1 MTYSKAAMYRQLV
14 QHEGLRLK
22 PYTDTVG
29 KLSIGVGRNLTD
41 NGVSELEAEGM
52 CIRDMA
58 DVDADLDRNVAW
70 WREMSEPRQM
80 VFVDMCFNLGW
91 PRFSKFRLM
100 LVAAEDG
107 DYATAADEMI
117 DSRWA
122 RQVGTRADLLETMMR
137 NG

>member
-29 KLSIGVGRNLTD
+29 KITIGVGRNLTD

-52 CIRDMA
+52 CIRDMD

-91 PRFSKFRLM
+91 PRFSQFRRM
-100 LVAAEDG
+100 LASAEDG

>member
-1 MTYSKAAMYRQLV
+1 LTYSKAAMYRQLV
-14 QHEGLRLK
+14 QHEGLRLT

-29 KLSIGVGRNLTD
+29 KLTIGVGRNLTD

-52 CIRDMA
+52 CIRDMD

-91 PRFSKFRLM
+91 PRFSQFRRM
-100 LVAAEDG
+100 LASAEDG

>member
-29 KLSIGVGRNLTD
+29 KLTIGVGRNLTD

-52 CIRDMA
+52 CIRDM
-58 DVDADLDRNVAW
+58 DDEDADLDRNVAW

-91 PRFSKFRLM
+91 PRFSQFRRM
-100 LVAAEDG
+100 LASAEDG

>member
-29 KLSIGVGRNLTD
+29 KLTIGVGRNLTD

-52 CIRDMA
+52 CIRDMD

-91 PRFSKFRLM
+91 PRFSQFRRM
-100 LVAAEDG
+100 LASAEDG

-137 NG
+137 L

>member
-29 KLSIGVGRNLTD
+29 KLTIGVGRNLTD

-91 PRFSKFRLM
+91 PRFSQFRRM
-100 LVAAEDG
+100 LAAAEDG

>member
-29 KLSIGVGRNLTD
+29 KLTIGVGRNLTD

-52 CIRDMA
+52 CIRDMD

-91 PRFSKFRLM
+91 PRFSQFRRM
-100 LVAAEDG
+100 LASAEDG
-107 DYATAADEMI
+107 DYDTAADEMI

>member
-1 MTYSKAAMYRQLV
+1 
-14 QHEGLRLK
+14 LRLK

-29 KLSIGVGRNLTD
+29 KITIGVGRNLTD

-52 CIRDMA
+52 CIRDMD

-100 LVAAEDG
+100 LAAAEDG

>member
-29 KLSIGVGRNLTD
+29 KLTIGVGRNLTD

-91 PRFSKFRLM
+91 PRFSQFRRM
-100 LVAAEDG
+100 LASAEDG

>member
-1 MTYSKAAMYRQLV
+1 MSYSKAAMYRQLV
-14 QHEGLRLK
+14 MHEGLRLK

-29 KLSIGVGRNLTD
+29 KLTIGVGRNLTD

-52 CIRDMA
+52 CIRDMS
-58 DVDADLDRNVAW
+58 DVDNDLDRNIAW
-70 WREMSEPRQM
+70 WREMTPNRQM

-91 PRFSKFRLM
+91 PRFSCFRLM
-100 LVAAEDG
+100 LASAADG
-107 DYATAADEMI
+107 DYAEAADEMI

-122 RQVGTRADLLETMMR
+122 RQVGTRAEVLATMMR

>member
-91 PRFSKFRLM
+91 PRFSQFRRM
-100 LVAAEDG
+100 LASAEDG

>member
-29 KLSIGVGRNLTD
+29 KLTIGVGRNLTD

-52 CIRDMA
+52 CIRDMD

-91 PRFSKFRLM
+91 PRFSQFRRM
-100 LVAAEDG
+100 LASAEDG

>member
-52 CIRDMA
+52 CIRDMD

-100 LVAAEDG
+100 LAAAEDG

>member
-91 PRFSKFRLM
+91 PRFSQFRRM
-100 LVAAEDG
+100 LAAAEDG

>member
-1 MTYSKAAMYRQLV
+1 MYRQLV

-29 KLSIGVGRNLTD
+29 KLTIGVGRNLTD

-52 CIRDMA
+52 CIRDMD

-91 PRFSKFRLM
+91 PRFSQFRRM
-100 LVAAEDG
+100 LASAEDG

>member
-29 KLSIGVGRNLTD
+29 KLTIGVGRNLTD

-52 CIRDMA
+52 CIRDMD

-91 PRFSKFRLM
+91 PRFSQFRRM
-100 LVAAEDG
+100 LASAKDG